1 MIELKK
7 KSNYNINN
15 CGHSSVVERLVA
27 NEKVEGS
34 TPFARSKK
42 IVIKS
47 KYITSVFQRYLN
59 NRDIRSFKNS
69 FVYYLLFRFFRNFLV
84 SDIIIQIYNFKIF
97 GSIKRKKTS
106 YFLLKKCNFGDYYEL
121 DLIKK
126 MSNLNKILLVDC
138 GCNYGF
144 YSFFA
149 AKLSKKNIV
158 ISIEASKDT
167 SKDFLRNLK
176 LNDNKNI
183 YFENKAISNLDNIN
197 ISFNEGENDWES
209 SQAHRSFKIKKVENI
224 QTITIDTLL
233 KPYDLNNY
241 KLIIKLDIEGNE
253 MNAIQGALRSVKNYS
268 PIFIIEFSKY
278 IFDHQHNIEY
288 LNNFLKEFNYS
299 IYDLNKKKMTVKKII
314 IKLNQL
320 KKRFKTIGNYYLI
333 NNSSENLNFFLNE

>member
-1 MIELKK
+1 M
-7 KSNYNINN
+7 
-15 CGHSSVVERLVA
+15 
-27 NEKVEGS
+27 
-34 TPFARSKK
+34 
-42 IVIKS
+42 IKS
-47 KYITSVFQRYLN
+47 KLITSIFQKILKD
-59 NRDIRSFKNS
+59 RDIQSYKNK
-69 FVYYLLFRFFRNFLV
+69 FFYYLVFRLIRNFLAN
-84 SDIIIQIYNFKIF
+84 DLIISIYNFKLF
-97 GSIKRKKTS
+97 GSIKKNKTS
-106 YFLLKKCNFGDYYEL
+106 YFLLKKCEFGDYHEL
-121 DLIKK
+121 NTIKK
-126 MSNLNKILLVDC
+126 FSNKNKLLFLDC

-144 YSFFA
+144 YSMYTA
-149 AKLSKKNIV
+149 SLSKYNVIV
-158 ISIEASKDT
+158 SIEASKNT
-167 SKDFLRNLK
+167 SKEFLKNLK
-176 LNDNKNI
+176 LNNFKNI
-183 YFENKAISNLDNIN
+183 IFYNNAISDLDNIN

-253 MNAIQGALRSVKNYS
+253 MNAIQGALRAVKNYS